1 MDWKQ
6 DDPLARC
13 TGETRKSN
21 IALWDYAL
29 MGPGRSLRKLL
40 AQYVKQVSI
49 KPPTR
54 KWNTIS
60 TWCLRYHWVARVAA
74 WEAIKT
80 AEDEAE
86 WDERRRDIRKG
97 EWEQAQTLLDRAEQ
111 MLKFPLAQVERVEET
126 YPDGKAKAVTIVNP
140 VRWSQRDIAR
150 FMQVASELGRL
161 AAEMEQRRQT
171 LDLQSGGKPIAEFF
185 ENALKRAYDSTEP
198 VSDNGSESELPA

>member
-1 MDWKQ
+1 M
-6 DDPLARC
+6 
-13 TGETRKSN
+13 E
-21 IALWDYAL
+21 
-29 MGPGRSLRKLL
+29 
-40 AQYVKQVSI
+40 QVYREPSAE

-54 KWNTIS
+54 HARTLFHWS
-60 TWCLRYHWVARVAA
+60 ARYHWQARVSA
-74 WEAIKT
+74 WEDIKT

-126 YPDGKAKAVTIVNP
+126 YSDGRSKAVTIVNP

-161 AAEMEQRRQT
+161 AAEMEQQRQIVEVRMGEDELNAAIEQELIRLRHIKEEPSKTRTDT
-171 LDLQSGGKPIAEFF
+171 LGTEAET
-185 ENALKRAYDSTEP
+185 NAAY
-198 VSDNGSESELPA
+198 